1 MSEMQKSLVLIKPD
15 AVARGLRGD
24 IIARFERR
32 GLIIKGLR
40 QLDVDNALAGRLYDI
55 HEDKPFFKDLV
66 SFITSGPIVALHIEG
81 PEAIKVIRKMV
92 GATNPVEAEPGTIRG
107 DYALVIDSNA
117 VHASDAPERAEYELS
132 LFF

>member
-15 AVARGLRGD
+15 AVARGLRGE

-32 GLIIKGLR
+32 GLEIKGLR
-40 QLDVDNALAGRLYDI
+40 QLDVDKALAGRLYDI
-55 HEDKPFFKDLV
+55 HEGKPFFNDLV
-66 SFITSGPIVALHIEG
+66 DFITSGSVVALHVEG

-92 GATNPVEAEPGTIRG
+92 GATNPVDAEPGTIRG
-107 DYALVIDSNA
+107 DFALVIDSNA
-117 VHASDAPERAEYELS
+117 VHASDAPERAEYELG

>member
-15 AVARGLRGD
+15 AVGRGLRGE
-24 IIARFERR
+24 IISRIEKR
-32 GLIIKGLR
+32 GLTIKGLR
-40 QLDVDNALAGRLYDI
+40 QLDVDAALAGRLYDI
-55 HEDKPFFKDLV
+55 HEGKPFFNDLV
-66 SFITSGPIVALHIEG
+66 AFITSGPIIALHVEG
-81 PEAIKVIRKMV
+81 PEVIKVIRKMV
-92 GATNPVEAEPGTIRG
+92 GATNPADAEPGTIRG